1 MNDKLI
7 SRPTFKN
14 RLEKKESIIETKFI
28 AQIDPHPYN
37 FRSNLYN
44 LFSKIFFIPS
54 AKTYSFPGRKEIK
67 KKKNSLYR
75 PFIRIRNGTL
85 PRPLAHYHT
94 DWTVVTTVSCR
105 INIQPSSEARAKF
118 SLCTIGP
125 LGVHSFEWD
134 RSVDLIGLLC
144 NYFINEAEGE
154 GGGAKPPEVVTG
166 FGGEKR
172 RKEKTEGRRA
182 DIYPA
187 IDLLER
193 VTRTPS
199 IRALVSC
206 LP

>member
-1 MNDKLI
+1 MILVYISIQFIHLENFFHPVSQNIFI
-7 SRPTFKN
+7 SREEGDKK
-14 RLEKKESIIETKFI
+14 EKKFTVSSIHSNQKRNPPSLITI
-28 AQIDPHPYN
+28 QIGPWW
-37 FRSNLYN
+37 
-44 LFSKIFFIPS
+44 
-54 AKTYSFPGRKEIK
+54 
-67 KKKNSLYR
+67 
-75 PFIRIRNGTL
+75 
-85 PRPLAHYHT
+85 PR
-94 DWTVVTTVSCR
+94 TTVSCR

-144 NYFINEAEGE
+144 NYFINEPEAEGE

-182 DIYPA
+182 GADIYPA

>member
-37 FRSNLYN
+37 FWSNLYN

-85 PRPLAHYHT
+85 PRSLPYRLDRGGHAPRFLAGLTFNRVQKRAQSFHFAQSGH
-94 DWTVVTTVSCR
+94 SACIR
-105 INIQPSSEARAKF
+105 SSGIGRSISSAYYAII
-118 SLCTIGP
+118 SLTRRRG
-125 LGVHSFEWD
+125 
-134 RSVDLIGLLC
+134 R
-144 NYFINEAEGE
+144 EGE
-154 GGGAKPPEVVTG
+154 LSHQKW
-166 FGGEKR
+166 
-172 RKEKTEGRRA
+172 
-182 DIYPA
+182 
-187 IDLLER
+187 
-193 VTRTPS
+193 
-199 IRALVSC
+199 
-206 LP
+206 